1 MTEHKYRILVAD
13 DDAML
18 LELAFDVLSAEA
30 EYEVTKAVDG
40 QDAWEKA
47 QATPPDLV
55 ITDLMMP
62 RMHGYELCEKLKG
75 QGGIKGVRVLVAS
88 SKTFS
93 TDKAQAEASGADG
106 YIVKPYSPSGLLQ
119 KVAEMLSGTKPVSA
133 PRTPGTTSPAAPA
146 AETAAAPAA
155 PHDHDPIFVRFWG
168 TRGSCPVSSAKVI
181 RYGGNTACAEVR
193 IGNLLIILDCGTGL
207 RDLGAAL
214 LAEFRGRPI
223 AAHIFVGHTHWD
235 HIQGFPFFTPLFNPH
250 NIFSLY
256 SVHGAH
262 GSLESVFS
270 GSMASDYFPI
280 PLVSLAGKVRF
291 IEMSGPVD
299 LGAAKVSFCHLNHPG
314 VCIGFRIEGQ
324 GHSICYLSD
333 HEAFSKQN
341 GENDMSRRQDE
352 GINAFVRGCDL
363 LIREAQYTEA
373 EYAPRRG
380 WGHSTFDDAVRGA
393 VEAGVKKLAIIHHDP
408 EHTDDMMDE
417 HIAYCRALAQKA
429 GSTVDCFAARDGLR
443 IDL

>member
-18 LELAFDVLSAEA
+18 LELAFDVLCAEA
-30 EYEVTKAVDG
+30 SYEITKAVDG

-47 QATPPDLV
+47 QACPPDLV

-75 QGGIKGVRVLVAS
+75 PGGIKGVRVLVAS

-93 TDKAQAEASGADG
+93 TDIAQAEASGADG
-106 YIVKPYSPSGLLQ
+106 YIVKPYTPSNLLR
-119 KVAEMLSGTKPVSA
+119 KVAEMLSGAKNA
-133 PRTPGTTSPAAPA
+133 PSPLTPETTLPPAP
-146 AETAAAPAA
+146 AETAAAMVQ
-155 PHDHDPIFVRFWG
+155 DHDPIFVRFWG
-168 TRGSCPVSSAKVI
+168 TRGSCPVSGPKTI
-181 RYGGNTACAEVR
+181 RYGGNTACTEVR
-193 IGNLLIILDCGTGL
+193 IGNLLLILDCGTGL
-207 RDLGAAL
+207 RDLGAAML
-214 LAEFRGRPI
+214 NEFKGRPV

-235 HIQGFPFFTPLFNPH
+235 HIQGFPFFAPLYNPR

-314 VCIGFRIEGQ
+314 VCIGFRIEAL

-333 HEAFSKQN
+333 HETFGKLN
-341 GENDMSRRQDE
+341 GENDIARRQDE
-352 GINAFVRGCDL
+352 GINNFVRGCDL

-408 EHTDDMMDE
+408 EHTDDMMDA
-417 HIAYCRALAQKA
+417 HIAYCRELAQKA
-429 GSTVDCFAARDGLR
+429 GGTVDCFAARDGLR
-443 IDL
+443 VDL